1 MVGLKAVSGPDEERA
16 ETIERAARP
25 EFRLRLE
32 EQVGHLLRRAY
43 QRHVMVFQSHLD
55 EYKLTAAQCIA
66 LAKLLEHGLCSQ
78 SDLARLTAIDH
89 TSIRGIV
96 SRLKKRGLLRTEVDS
111 NDARKV
117 TIFLTP
123 PGKALIEK
131 ALLRIDD
138 ISEDTFNGINDTEKE
153 ALKYLL
159 RRVADLGPVNGA
171 GLHDAG
177 GAVLGTPA
185 GSEPGQGQPVEPE
198 TPGPGYKLRLDDRV
212 GYLLRRAYQRHVVIF
227 QHYLSEFQLTAAQ
240 CIVLGTVFELGVCS
254 QSELSRHTVIDH
266 TTIRGIISRLGARG
280 LMFTEVDP
288 VDARKVNVVLTEQGR
303 EISREAFFRID
314 SVSSETFNGINQ
326 AEQVAL
332 LYLLRRVADI
342 RIT

>member
-1 MVGLKAVSGPDEERA
+1 MVGLREVSDLGKEGDELA
-16 ETIERAARP
+16 ERAARP
-25 EFRLRLE
+25 GFQLRLE
-32 EQVGHLLRRAY
+32 ERVGHLLRRAY

-55 EYKLTAAQCIA
+55 EFELTAAQCIA

-78 SDLARLTAIDH
+78 SDLARLTAIDN

-96 SRLKKRGLLRTEVDS
+96 SRLKKRGLLRTEIDS

-117 TIFLTP
+117 TIFLTSS
-123 PGKALIEK
+123 GRTLIEK
-131 ALLRIDD
+131 ALVRIDD
-138 ISEDTFNGINDTEKE
+138 ISEDTFNGINETEKE

-159 RRVADLGPVNGA
+159 RRVADLGPASDAQQDRGVTA
-171 GLHDAG
+171 GFAASSG
-177 GAVLGTPA
+177 RSNQEPA
-185 GSEPGQGQPVEPE
+185 APE
-198 TPGPGYKLRLDDRV
+198 TPGPGYKLHLDDRI
-212 GYLLRRAYQRHVVIF
+212 GYLLRRAYQQHVGIF

-240 CIVLGTVFELGVCS
+240 YIVLGTVFELGVCS

-288 VDARKVNVVLTEQGR
+288 ADARKVNVVLTSKGR
-303 EISREAFFRID
+303 AVSREAFFRID
-314 SVSSETFNGINQ
+314 SVSDDTFNGINQ

-332 LYLLRRVADI
+332 LYLLRRVANMPI
-342 RIT
+342 VN